1 MDMITKSNRRGVI
14 VDIGALFFLLLVFT
28 IVNCGVSVRTH
39 RSEGPRPDVDERLKA
54 IDKILESLEIGKI
67 AFNAPKQMNLH
78 DTSVIQL
85 LLGVEKS
92 IDELRQRLRE
102 EGEVEVANIQVSESM
117 EARLSGQNFFIG
129 AITPEIQVVSRSNIT
144 EWKWEVKPRSD
155 GCQRLHLTL
164 SVRLSINGETKARV
178 IRTFDKVID
187 VEVTWPQRIASFFK
201 NNWQWLW
208 IAILVPLAGWLWNR
222 RRHR

>member
-1 MDMITKSNRRGVI
+1 MI

-117 EARLSGQNFFIG
+117 EARLSGQNFLSE
-129 AITPEIQVVSRSNIT
+129 PLPL
-144 EWKWEVKPRSD
+144 KY
-155 GCQRLHLTL
+155 RLYH
-164 SVRLSINGETKARV
+164 
-178 IRTFDKVID
+178 
-187 VEVTWPQRIASFFK
+187 EVTLPSGNGKLSPEVTGASAY
-201 NNWQWLW
+201 
-208 IAILVPLAGWLWNR
+208 I
-222 RRHR
+222 